1 MIPFITTN
9 EGKFEEFRTF
19 LAPLGI
25 GIEMVS
31 REYPEV
37 QADSLGE
44 VALYGASVLSEE
56 LDEFM
61 LEDSGFFIDPL
72 PGFPGVYSKHVHS
85 SIGLDGVLK
94 LVGEDRRARFVAC
107 ILYHDGEPHVFEGE
121 VRGSVAREKR
131 GAGGFGYD
139 PIFIPEGHDRTFAEM
154 TTEEKNGLSHRGR
167 ALEALAEFF
176 RSRGGPWSPA
186 FSPGHGP

>member
-9 EGKFEEFRTF
+9 EGKFEEFRAF

-25 GIEMVS
+25 EVEMVS

-44 VALYGASVLSEE
+44 VALYGASVLSND
-56 LDEFM
+56 LDEFI
-61 LEDSGFFIDPL
+61 LEDSGFFIDSL

-94 LVGEDRRARFVAC
+94 LVGDDRRARFEAC
-107 ILYHDGEPHVFEGE
+107 ILYYDGEPHVFEGE
-121 VRGSVAREKR
+121 VRGTVALERR

-139 PIFIPEGHDRTFAEM
+139 PIFIPEGHERTFAEM
-154 TTEEKNGLSHRGR
+154 TPVEKNALSHRGR
-167 ALEALAEFF
+167 ALDAMTEFF
-176 RSRGGPWSPA
+176 RSRDRP
-186 FSPGHGP
+186 